1 MAETAPATELPVGTL
16 VVQPAPPSP
25 EGQADMLELA
35 GLFFVTALVIF
46 LARRLVDLFRVDPD

>member
-1 MAETAPATELPVGTL
+1 MAEAVPATEQPAGTL

-46 LARRLVDLFRVDPD
+46 LARRLLDLFRVDPD